1 MAEVNYIAINAGSAD
16 QSSGPLDTSRLDN
29 LFLQVT
35 AVVTSADLAAT
46 IAVGTG
52 IEPGSP
58 ASFPAAKDVVAV
70 STLPA
75 GVTLPSTGL
84 LTFATA
90 AIGTHNI
97 ILKLPAPGPVS
108 TVTYDYTSGGGT
120 VSMTVRAFGW
130 KHKT

>member
-1 MAEVNYIAINAGSAD
+1 MAAVNYVAINAASAD
-16 QSSGPLDTSRLDN
+16 LVSVPLDTSRLDN
-29 LFLQVT
+29 LYLQVT
-35 AVVTSADLAAT
+35 AVVTVADLVAT

-58 ASFPAAKDVVAV
+58 AAFPPAKDVVAV

-75 GVTLPSTGL
+75 GITLPATGL

-97 ILKLPAPGPVS
+97 ILKLPAPGPISIVS
-108 TVTYDYTSGGGT
+108 YDYTSGGGT
-120 VSMTVRAFGW
+120 VSVIVRAYGW
-130 KHKT
+130 QHSA